1 MKMGRGWAAC
11 VACVCALS
19 LGSGAAWAGGPQGK
33 GFGLGLIL
41 GEPSGLSLKNWFTVD
56 QAVQAHLSFDF
67 SDEAFA
73 LLVDYL
79 YHFDIARLGTS
90 GVELPVYVGIGGKVL
105 VDADDK
111 DDHHADNDDGSVGL
125 GVRIPLG
132 LAILPTKLPLE
143 FFLEVGLGLR
153 VIPATHADID
163 GGLGVRYYF

>member
-1 MKMGRGWAAC
+1 
-11 VACVCALS
+11 
-19 LGSGAAWAGGPQGK
+19 
-33 GFGLGLIL
+33 
-41 GEPSGLSLKNWFTVD
+41 VD